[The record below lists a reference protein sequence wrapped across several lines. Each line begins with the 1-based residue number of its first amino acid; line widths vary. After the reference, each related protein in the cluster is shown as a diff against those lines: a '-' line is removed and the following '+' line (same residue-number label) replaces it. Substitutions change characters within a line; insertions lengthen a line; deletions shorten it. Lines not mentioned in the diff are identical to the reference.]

1 MFRCSH
7 NFSFESPYIVVRGAS
22 GLALKMII
30 INPKTQLKPAVL
42 LYSGSPTLRHASR
55 TVPPLIYF
63 TLNSLCAQSNNS
75 TLIMQ
80 DQQFFRSKP

>member
-7 NFSFESPYIVVRGAS
+7 NFSFESPYIVV

-30 INPKTQLKPAVL
+30 INPKTQLKPVVL